1 MLKKENDLQI
11 QLRER
16 FKTDNWPESPFN
28 KNTSRGTYGESN
40 DDPNLY
46 VGCSNLLPLAH
57 WIVSRRGPVLIC
69 QTCMQWLANE
79 NNFNQVHIS
88 STT

>member
-16 FKTDNWPESPFN
+16 FKTDNRPESPFN
-28 KNTSRGTYGESN
+28 KNTSKGTYGESN

-57 WIVSRRGPVLIC
+57 
-69 QTCMQWLANE
+69 
-79 NNFNQVHIS
+79 
-88 STT
+88 